1 MVTIKTGI
9 GVMSAASIIK
19 FTESSALNEL
29 DDAIKNTVKEG
40 AKSILLLTCTNNG
53 YNEEKINTILANCP
67 LQICGGIF
75 PKIIYKGKNYS
86 QGAIV
91 LGLMIRPKI
100 VNYCMLADSDIE
112 LKKHIDSKSKQI
124 ENYQNFI
131 IISDALCN
139 SSEDFTDHFYD
150 YIGSGVTTI
159 GGGAGSMDYLSH
171 PVIFTNKGLIGGVT
185 QVIALPCPIKNSIG
199 HGWEILDGPYLV
211 TASEGHYVH
220 SLDYKPSFDMYREII
235 QSKTPTALPENFFLK
250 LAKNFP
256 LGIMTLDGEILV
268 RDPIQT
274 DGSYLECVGNVP
286 VNSMVYLLQ
295 SDQDKM
301 IIASQKIA
309 QQVAAEEQLNT
320 LLLFDCI
327 SRDLFMG
334 DNICDELE
342 AIQQP
347 FPNTCLVGAMA
358 LGEIA
363 NTACGSIRLLNKS
376 TVLGS
381 F

>member
-1 MVTIKTGI
+1 
-9 GVMSAASIIK
+9 MSTASIIK
-19 FTESSALNEL
+19 FIESSALDEL
-29 DDAIKNTVKEG
+29 SKAINSVVEMG
-40 AKSILLLTCTNNG
+40 AKNILLLTCANNN
-53 YNEEKINTILANCP
+53 YIVKKINAVLTKCP
-67 LQICGGIF
+67 LPLCGGVF
-75 PKIIYKGKNYS
+75 PKIIYLGKNYS

-91 LGLMIRPKI
+91 LGLMIETKI
-100 VNYCMLADSDIE
+100 VNYSMLADSDID
-112 LKKHIDSKSKQI
+112 LKQYIYDQSKQI

-139 SSEDFTDHFYD
+139 SSENFTDYFYD
-150 YIGSGVTTI
+150 YIGSGVTAI

-171 PVIFTNKGLIGGVT
+171 PVIYTNEGLISAVT

-199 HGWEILDGPYLV
+199 HGWEIVDGPYLV
-211 TASEGHYVH
+211 TSSEGHYVR
-220 SLDYKPSFDMYREII
+220 SLDYKPTFDMYREII
-235 QSKTPTALPENFFLK
+235 QSNVSTALSDDFFLQ
-250 LAKNFP
+250 LAKKFP
-256 LGIMTLDGEILV
+256 LGIVSLDAEILV

-295 SDQDKM
+295 SDPDKM
-301 IIASQKIA
+301 IIASKKIA
-309 QQVAAEEQLNT
+309 QEVAQQGQLNT

-334 DNICDELE
+334 DKICNELE

-347 FPNTCLVGAMA
+347 FPNTCLVGAMV